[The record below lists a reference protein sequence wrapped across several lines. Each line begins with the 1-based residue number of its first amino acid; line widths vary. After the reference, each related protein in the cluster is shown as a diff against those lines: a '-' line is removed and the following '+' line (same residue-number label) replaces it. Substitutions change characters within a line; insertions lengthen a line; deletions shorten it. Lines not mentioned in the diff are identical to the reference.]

1 MWLFFFFL
9 IIDIALID
17 AASSSR
23 TTTVPNS
30 KKAATTKM
38 TRKLIPRRTTS
49 GSRLLGKTTVD
60 PPVNDE
66 NEEMMK
72 KADKTLKV
80 LFAVSVALIPV
91 LRRIDDERDILILD
105 CFSVSI
111 LFTVANFVNDYLSKK
126 FFESNTPPQIMSKA
140 IDVISKTCKYA
151 CFGLVAIGV
160 SKFLDSLF
168 IVRDV
173 ETIKITAWFLGFCWL
188 GALISKGPKWAQD
201 CLQILCNVSLA
212 LTVILMVI
220 SYCKRSWW
228 NQVVNGF

>member
-30 KKAATTKM
+30 KKAVATKL
-38 TRKLIPRRTTS
+38 TRNSIPRTTS
-49 GSRLLGKTTVD
+49 GSRFLGKTKVG

-72 KADKTLKV
+72 KVDKTLKV

-91 LRRIDDERDILILD
+91 LRRIDDEGVLGGMLCLGSLLWFLAMVLI
-105 CFSVSI
+105 I
-111 LFTVANFVNDYLSKK
+111 NDYVSKN
-126 FFESNTPPQIMSKA
+126 FFESNTPPQIMSKVN
-140 IDVISKTCKYA
+140 DVISTTYKYA
-151 CFGLVAIGV
+151 LFGFVAIIV
-160 SKFLDSLF
+160 SKFLDFIF
-168 IVRDV
+168 IVWDI
-173 ETIKITAWFLGFCWL
+173 EAITTKV
-188 GALISKGPKWAQD
+188 LILIGLCGGMLLSKGPKWAQD

-228 NQVVNGF
+228 NQVVSGF